1 MERYSDWDKWK
12 KNLGQAV
19 NLGKKIGLSEETVV
33 KVGEKIGDFLEKR
46 VEPENRE
53 QRVLKELWDV
63 ASQDEQRHLASMI
76 VKMVQKDGKEGDRA

>member
-1 MERYSDWDKWK
+1 MIFWK
-12 KNLGQAV
+12 
-19 NLGKKIGLSEETVV
+19 
-33 KVGEKIGDFLEKR
+33 KR